1 MTILEIQFA
10 TPEYDE
16 TVQLR
21 DKILRKPLGLTFSEA
36 QLAEEFADFHL
47 AAYTDEWVLRGCL
60 VLTPTDDKTLKMRQV
75 AVDERVQKQGVG
87 QQLVA
92 ASESFGRAR
101 GFETMVLNA
110 RETAVPFYK
119 KLNYDIV
126 GERFEEVGIPHFKMM
141 KKL

>member
-1 MTILEIQFA
+1 MTILDIQFA

-21 DKILRKPLGLTFSEA
+21 DRILRRPLGLEFSEA

-47 AAYTDEWVLRGCL
+47 AAYTDDWVLRGCL

-87 QQLVA
+87 QQLVV
-92 ASESFGRAR
+92 ASESFARLR
-101 GFETMVLNA
+101 GFENMVLNA